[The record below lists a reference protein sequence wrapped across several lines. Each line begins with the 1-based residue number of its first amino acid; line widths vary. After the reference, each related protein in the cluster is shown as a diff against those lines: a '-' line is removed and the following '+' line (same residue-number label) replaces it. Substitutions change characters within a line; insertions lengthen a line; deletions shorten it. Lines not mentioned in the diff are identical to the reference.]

1 MLLAVCEP
9 EAVGDEEEAPFVCG
23 AELDD
28 MMNVGSSVEGVE
40 GVGRC
45 GVSWCRDGKT
55 STRVKTTAPGYTRI
69 ELSVDGRCVN
79 RSYRTTL
86 LKFVLDGSERRY
98 CR

>member
-23 AELDD
+23 MELDD

-45 GVSWCRDGKT
+45 SVVWCGDGKT
-55 STRVKTTAPGYTRI
+55 NTRVKTTAPSYTRI
-69 ELSVDGRCVN
+69 ELFVDGRCVN
-79 RSYRTTL
+79 RSYRTTW
-86 LKFVLDGSERRY
+86 LKVVLDGSER
-98 CR
+98 